1 MSKARKLLFGIAR
14 PALALAAL
22 AWLYQSGAISLGL
35 LKGLLVNWPLS
46 VAAVTIFA
54 ISGVVSA
61 WRFCILLRPKG
72 HELSLFDSVRLTFI
86 GLFFN
91 ICLPGGAGGDATRI
105 YYASIGNSGWRTELA
120 TIVLLDRVAGLFG
133 LFLWPVLAALFYRDL
148 LFRAP
153 TILHLILAAALACVV
168 TIVGM
173 LLMMNQSF
181 RHSGMCE
188 WAFRR
193 LPMGRKLEDV
203 VETLHGYRR
212 HRSALVYATLASLL
226 IHTCSSVVMLLAAEA
241 IDPTHFSWSIALLAP
256 LGFLANALPV
266 TPGGLGV
273 GEAAFASL
281 FHMAGLPG
289 GPPLMLAWR
298 GVTLLGSLAGLI
310 FYFQGKR
317 RMVHVSS
324 AVIYES
330 GS

>member
-1 MSKARKLLFGIAR
+1 
-14 PALALAAL
+14 
-22 AWLYQSGAISLGL
+22 
-35 LKGLLVNWPLS
+35 
-46 VAAVTIFA
+46 
-54 ISGVVSA
+54 
-61 WRFCILLRPKG
+61 
-72 HELSLFDSVRLTFI
+72 
-86 GLFFN
+86 
-91 ICLPGGAGGDATRI
+91 
-105 YYASIGNSGWRTELA
+105 
-120 TIVLLDRVAGLFG
+120 
-133 LFLWPVLAALFYRDL
+133 
-148 LFRAP
+148 
-153 TILHLILAAALACVV
+153 LACVV
-168 TIVGM
+168 TIAGM

-212 HRSALVYATLASLL
+212 HRSALVYATLVSLL

-241 IDPTHFSWSIALLAP
+241 IDPAHFSWSIALLAP

-281 FHMAGLPG
+281 FHLAGLPG